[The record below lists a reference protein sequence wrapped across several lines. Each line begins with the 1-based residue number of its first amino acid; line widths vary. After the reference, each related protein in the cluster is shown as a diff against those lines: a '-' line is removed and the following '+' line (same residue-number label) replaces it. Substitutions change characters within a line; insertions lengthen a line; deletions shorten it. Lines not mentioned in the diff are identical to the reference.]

1 MDHVEEMGLEP
12 PRKIQDVQVVM
23 SETAGKAT
31 RGRGRDAWRLEP
43 EGETE
48 TPETKVVSNGVEG
61 VRADPGRRER
71 VQAKNSR
78 RQSEAPGEEGE
89 EMKSPKRK
97 IIRVESEET
106 QDHVTEENDM
116 DQEEGEETSFV
127 PSAISVPEKPLS
139 RRDNQRR
146 KNTLTFWQLASVVI
160 KVRNHTQ
167 PVYARNVTTSKKG
180 RTTDKVAVA

>member
-1 MDHVEEMGLEP
+1 MDHVEGMGLEP

-48 TPETKVVSNGVEG
+48 TLETKVVSNGVEG

-127 PSAISVPEKPLS
+127 PSATSVPQKPVS
-139 RRDNQRR
+139 RRDNQRSE
-146 KNTLTFWQLASVVI
+146 NTHLLAVGV
-160 KVRNHTQ
+160 
-167 PVYARNVTTSKKG
+167 G
-180 RTTDKVAVA
+180 GD